1 MGEGSAGYVG
11 AIPVRN
17 LWLLMLYASGEYRE
31 LGSALRG
38 VEENPD
44 DIPDLVASMLVKV
57 VERRLKRNLSF
68 GYRRRKVVAGRVRG
82 RIDLLETESR
92 LLLERGRVACS
103 YEELCVDTP
112 RNRAVRAALL
122 RLSRMVRG
130 RELGA
135 ACASLAARLWE
146 AGVTGEAPARRVL
159 DGERFGRH
167 DLEDRQMVSLA
178 RLAFD
183 LALPTEK
190 AGTRSL
196 PCPEREEHWVR
207 RLFEKAVGGF
217 YAYTLD
223 PAAWRVR
230 AGERIDWPAPGK
242 SAVLEK
248 IMPEMKTDIVLE
260 DLRSGAR
267 TVIDTK
273 FAEIVHLGWHR
284 EKTLHSGYL
293 YQIYAYLRTQE
304 RPEDPRSLDSTGV
317 LLHPAVGADY
327 DESVLVQGHRLRFM
341 TVNLAGE
348 GKTMREQ
355 LLAIT
360 ELNYGVDREA
370 RQNNPKEFEIVSQ

>member
-1 MGEGSAGYVG
+1 MDEGSAGYVG

-31 LGSALRG
+31 LGSGLQD

-44 DIPDLVASMLVKV
+44 DIPDLVAAMLVKA

-68 GYRRRKVVAGRVRG
+68 GYRRREVVAGRVRG

-92 LLLERGRVACS
+92 LLLERGRVSCS

-112 RNRAVRAALL
+112 RNRAVRSALL
-122 RLSRMVRG
+122 RLSRIVRD

-146 AGVTGEAPARRVL
+146 AGVTGEAPERRAL
-159 DGERFGRH
+159 DQERFGRH
-167 DLEDRQMVSLA
+167 DLEDRQMVCLA

-183 LALPTEK
+183 LALPMEK

-217 YAYTLD
+217 YAYALD
-223 PAAWRVR
+223 PSAWSVR
-230 AGERIDWPAPGK
+230 AGARIYWPASGK
-242 SAVLEK
+242 SSVLET

-260 DLRSGAR
+260 NLRSRAQ

-273 FAEIVHLGWHR
+273 FAEIVHPGWHR
-284 EKTLHSGYL
+284 DQTLHSGYL

-304 RPEDPRSLDSTGV
+304 KTEDPSSLDSTGV
-317 LLHPAVGADY
+317 LLHPAVGVPY
-327 DESVLVQGHRLRFM
+327 DESVMVQGHRLRFM
-341 TVNLAGE
+341 TVELAGE
-348 GKTMREQ
+348 GRSIRES
-355 LLAIT
+355 LLSIT
-360 ELNYGVDREA
+360 KSNGGDGR
-370 RQNNPKEFEIVSQ
+370 